1 MLGDIVVIE
10 AGTRTSSAYCGKLLV
25 DAGAT
30 VYRLESPTEE
40 TTSDGREA
48 HGDGYAAYLHAGK
61 KLVTLPLE
69 DSLAE
74 RVDIVIHDGNIDDG
88 AFAAAL
94 SELRS
99 RRDDLV
105 VVSLSDYGLDGPRA
119 STAATELTLQAEAG
133 LVALHPTGDL
143 PPVGSG
149 VELAEI
155 AGGICAATAAVMG
168 LFARDA
174 GERQVEV
181 DLSRF
186 EALIAIMQY
195 PWLFAQFPHHFPYPV
210 PQGAV
215 PGIERAKDGW
225 VCIVCLTPQQWSD
238 FKKLVGTAELDDPRF
253 NSPSERIRLGHEI
266 TGHVRDFTGRHTV
279 DELVRLG
286 AENRVPI
293 VPVATPVDVAD
304 LPPYAS
310 RDFYTRD
317 ENGVVSPRAPF
328 RLQLAPREEAA
339 AAATTP
345 KPLPRRTGRRS
356 SHTAPW
362 RPLAGLRVI
371 EFGTFQAGPLTTAN
385 LASLGA
391 DVIKVES
398 GARPDLIRFTGT
410 LPTVDR
416 FWERSAAF
424 AGVNLGKRAIAVD
437 LTDERGRKIVRELI
451 ATSDVVV
458 ENYSPRVLDRWGF
471 GYEDIRHIR
480 SDIIMVRMP
489 AWGMTGPWRD
499 WPGFTYTAN
508 AASGL
513 ATVTGHPDGEP
524 LLTGTVIDPLAG
536 FLAAFVLLSAIRL
549 RQNTGQ
555 GALIE
560 VPLCDVAAQLTARS
574 VIDTAHTGEVPKRR
588 GNRNSAAAPTGVY
601 RCSDDVWL
609 AISITDDQ
617 QWKLLSGLDL
627 ADRPTAWALDSRF
640 AHLDGRL
647 CHHELLDEH
656 LSEFCATR
664 TAAELTQELRAI
676 GVPAAAVLTGADAID
691 HPQLLAR
698 GRVFE
703 VDHPVIG
710 PARYI
715 GHPMRFS
722 HAPDMAVPRPAPLLG
737 QHNNEV
743 LAELGYQP
751 DEVECLT
758 VDKVV
763 AAAPHF

>member
-1 MLGDIVVIE
+1 MLGDIVVID

-30 VYRLESPTEE
+30 VYRLECRTGA
-40 TTSDGREA
+40 TTSHGREA
-48 HGDGYAAYLHAGK
+48 HSDGYAAYLHAGK
-61 KLVTLPLE
+61 KLVSLPL
-69 DSLAE
+69 DGSLAE
-74 RVDIVIHDGNIDDG
+74 RVDVVIHDGIINDA
-88 AFAAAL
+88 AFDAAL
-94 SELRS
+94 SDLRA

-119 STAATELTLQAEAG
+119 STPATELTLQAEAG
-133 LVALHPTGDL
+133 VVALHPTYDL

-155 AGGICAATAAVMG
+155 TTGVCAATAAVMG

-174 GERQVEV
+174 GERQVEA

-210 PQGAV
+210 PQNAV
-215 PGIERAKDGW
+215 PGIEQAKDGW
-225 VCIVCLTPQQWSD
+225 VCVVCLTPQQWSD
-238 FKKLVGTAELDDPRF
+238 FKKLADAPELDDPRF
-253 NSPSERIRLGHEI
+253 DAPGERIRLGPEI
-266 TGHVRDFTGRHTV
+266 TGHVRDFTGRYTV

-293 VPVATPVDVAD
+293 VPVGTPVNVAE

-310 RDFYTRD
+310 RDAYVRD
-317 ENGVVSPRAPF
+317 ETGVMSPRPPF
-328 RLQLAPREEAA
+328 RLQVAPPEELGEGV
-339 AAATTP
+339 TP
-345 KPLPRRTGRRS
+345 KPLPRRAKPRS
-356 SHTAPW
+356 SRTAPW
-362 RPLAGLRVI
+362 RPLEGLRVV
-371 EFGTFQAGPLTTAN
+371 EFGTFQAGPLATAT

-398 GARPDLIRFTGT
+398 GARPDLIRFTGSP
-410 LPTVDR
+410 PTADR
-416 FWERSAAF
+416 FWERSAGF

-437 LTDERGRKIVRELI
+437 LSNERGREIIRKLI
-451 ATSDVVV
+451 LSSDIVV
-458 ENYSPRVLDRWGF
+458 ENYSPRVLESWGL
-471 GYEDIRHIR
+471 GYEDIRRIR
-480 SDIIMVRMP
+480 SDIIMMRMP
-489 AWGMTGPWRD
+489 AWGLTGPWRD

-524 LLTGTVIDPLAG
+524 LLTGTVIDPIAG
-536 FLAAFVLLSAIRL
+536 FLAAFVLLGAIRM
-549 RQNTGQ
+549 RQHTGR

-574 VIDTAHTGEVPKRR
+574 VIDTSHTGQVAPRR
-588 GNRNSAAAPTGVY
+588 GNRNSAAAPVGVY
-601 RCSDDVWL
+601 RCADDVWL
-609 AISITDDQ
+609 AISITGDQ
-617 QWKLLSGLDL
+617 QWKSLSALDR
-627 ADRPTAWALDSRF
+627 ADRPTPWALDARF

-647 CHHELLDEH
+647 RHHELLDQH
-656 LSEFCATR
+656 LSELCATR
-664 TAAELTQELRAI
+664 TAAELTHELRAI
-676 GVPAAAVLTGADAID
+676 GVAAAAVVTGADAID

-722 HAPDMAVPRPAPLLG
+722 HAPDISVPRPAPLLG
-737 QHNNEV
+737 QHNSEI

-751 DEVECLT
+751 ADIEGLA

>member
-1 MLGDIVVIE
+1 MLGDIVVID

-30 VYRLESPTEE
+30 VYRLECRTDA

-48 HGDGYAAYLHAGK
+48 HSDGYAAYLHAGK
-61 KLVTLPLE
+61 KLVTLPLD

-74 RVDIVIHDGNIDDG
+74 RVDVVIHDGIREDG

-94 SELRS
+94 SELRT
-99 RRDDLV
+99 RRQDLV
-105 VVSLSDYGLDGPRA
+105 VLSLSDYGLDGPRA
-119 STAATELTLQAEAG
+119 STAAAELTLQAEAG
-133 LVALHPTGDL
+133 VVALHPTSDL

-155 AGGICAATAAVMG
+155 ASGICAATATVMG

-174 GERQVEV
+174 GERRVEADV
-181 DLSRF
+181 SRF
-186 EALIAIMQY
+186 EALVAVMQY
-195 PWLFAQFPHHFPYPV
+195 PWLFAQFPHHYPYPV
-210 PQGAV
+210 PQSAA

-225 VCIVCLTPQQWSD
+225 VCVVCLTPQQWSD
-238 FKKLVGTAELDDPRF
+238 FRKLVGAAELNDPRF
-253 NSPSERIRLGHEI
+253 NSPSERVRLGREI
-266 TGHVRDFTGRHTV
+266 TGYVRDFTGRHTV

-293 VPVATPVDVAD
+293 VPVATPVDVAE

-310 RDFYTRD
+310 RDLYARD

-328 RLQLAPREEAA
+328 RLQLAPREQPGVAV
-339 AAATTP
+339 TP
-345 KPLPRRTGRRS
+345 KPSPCQAEPRS

-362 RPLAGLRVI
+362 RPLEGLRVI
-371 EFGTFQAGPLTTAN
+371 EFGTFQAGPLATAI
-385 LASLGA
+385 LANLGA

-398 GARPDLIRFTGT
+398 GARPDMIRFTGC
-410 LPTVDR
+410 LPTADR
-416 FWERSAAF
+416 FWERSASF

-458 ENYSPRVLDRWGF
+458 ENYSPRVLDSWGL
-471 GYEDIRHIR
+471 GYEDIRQIR

-513 ATVTGHPDGEP
+513 AAVTGHPDGEP

-536 FLAAFVLLSAIRL
+536 FIAAFVLLSAIRL

-574 VIDTAHTGEVPKRR
+574 VIDTAHADEAPKRR

-617 QWKLLSGLDL
+617 QWKSLSGLDHP
-627 ADRPTAWALDSRF
+627 DRPTPWALDARF

-647 CHHELLDEH
+647 RHHELLDQH

-676 GVPAAAVLTGADAID
+676 GVPAAAVVTGEDAIN

-722 HAPDMAVPRPAPLLG
+722 HAPDIAAPQPAPLLG
-737 QHNNEV
+737 QHNSEI

-751 DEVECLT
+751 ADIERLAG
-758 VDKVV
+758 DKVV